1 MNAGRDV
8 ERLIASWLV
17 EEAPGRAPDRVLD
30 AAGRVIDRTNQRRI
44 VAEWREPM
52 YVTMRGLLAAA
63 VIGAVLIGG
72 AIFFLKGAPNAD
84 VGASPT
90 PGASE
95 AAPSATPDALADLR
109 AYRSARNQICLAAW
123 PARNATDE
131 RVGEGLY
138 DPSISAAERATK
150 VDAIEDQINDIT
162 AFVNQLD
169 ALPVPAALA
178 TDEAATIARYRD
190 TIELIK
196 QVVDYL
202 RAGDLVAAEA
212 ADNATAPLTVGIE
225 GFERQYQLQPCP

>member
-8 ERLIASWLV
+8 ERLIAGWLV
-17 EEAPGRAPDRVLD
+17 EEAPGRAPDRILD
-30 AAGRVIDRTNQRRI
+30 ASGLVIDRTNQRRI

-52 YVTMRGLLAAA
+52 YFTMRGLLAAA

-72 AIFFLKGAPNAD
+72 AIFFLKGAPNGN
-84 VGASPT
+84 VGATPT

-95 AAPSATPDALADLR
+95 AAPSATPDAVADLI
-109 AYRSARNQICLAAW
+109 AYRSARDQICEAAW

-138 DPSISAAERATK
+138 DPSISDAERSVK
-150 VDAIEDQINDIT
+150 IDAIEDQINDIT

-169 ALPVPAALA
+169 ALPVPASLA
-178 TDEAATIARYRD
+178 TDEAATMARYRD
-190 TIELIK
+190 TIEVIK
-196 QVVDYL
+196 QIVEHL

-212 ADNATAPLTVGIE
+212 ADNAIVPLSAGIQD
-225 GFERQYQLQPCP
+225 FERQYQLSACP